1 MTPRRKR
8 LFVVLAILGGVAASV
23 SLAVMASRENI
34 MFYYDPSQIAAGKA
48 PTAKRFRVGGMVVK
62 GSVVRK
68 PGDLRVR
75 FVLSDFAHTVP
86 VEYTGVLPDLF
97 REGQG
102 IIAHG
107 TMGSN
112 GAFVADEV
120 LAKHDEKYM
129 PPEVA
134 DALKKSGHW
143 QEQGVK
149 PKAAP
154 GG

>member
-8 LFVVLAILGGVAASV
+8 LYVVLAILGGVAASV
-23 SLAVMASRENI
+23 ALATMASREKL

-48 PTAKRFRVGGMVVK
+48 PANKRFRVGGMVVK
-62 GSVVRK
+62 GSVARK
-68 PGDLRVR
+68 SGDLTVR
-75 FVLSDFAHTVP
+75 FVLTDMAHEIP

-107 TMGSN
+107 TLN
-112 GAFVADEV
+112 ADGAFVADEV

-134 DALKKSGHW
+134 ASMK
-143 QEQGVK
+143 Q
-149 PKAAP
+149 KAAAASP
-154 GG
+154 NHGQPTS